1 MVAILACLPVWRTG
15 PEEVTGD
22 LSGGERWFFMAIPF
36 LSHSKWLQDHLQMDS
51 MVLHV
56 AAGAIGWIVGSC
68 PPQPVS
74 PIEFKVPLILGEE
87 GGPQSHADAHQAFR
101 SLC

>member
-1 MVAILACLPVWRTG
+1 
-15 PEEVTGD
+15 
-22 LSGGERWFFMAIPF
+22 
-36 LSHSKWLQDHLQMDS
+36 MDP

-56 AAGAIGWIVGSC
+56 AGGTIGWIVRSRS
-68 PPQPVS
+68 PQPVS

-87 GGPQSHADAHQAFR
+87 GGSEPHADAHQAFG